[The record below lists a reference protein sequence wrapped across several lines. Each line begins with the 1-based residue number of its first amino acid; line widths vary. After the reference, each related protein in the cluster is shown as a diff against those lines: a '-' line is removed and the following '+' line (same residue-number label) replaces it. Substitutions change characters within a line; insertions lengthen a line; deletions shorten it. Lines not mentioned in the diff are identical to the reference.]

1 MRRYRLKLSVL
12 GILLSLFGCTKIK
25 PTIVV
30 DDWWNVDF
38 AKNGCELRGGCIG
51 DPVAEVRDFE
61 AQLSTSFATDTSCH
75 SVVLASYIGPA
86 GQSSNAASKA
96 DWQLMLDFNVGE
108 ASQSWKMVH
117 RTGDNFYTTGQG
129 NPKEIAHSICA
140 VVNHT
145 GGSIQ

>member
-1 MRRYRLKLSVL
+1 MKHCRLMLSAL
-12 GILLSLFGCTKIK
+12 GTLLCLFGCTKTK
-25 PTIVV
+25 PIVVV

-38 AKNGCELRGGCIG
+38 AKNGCELRGCIG

-61 AQLSTSFATDTSCH
+61 ARLSTSFATDESCH
-75 SVVLASYIGPA
+75 SAVLASFFGPA

-96 DWQLMLDFNVGE
+96 EWQLMLDFNVGE

-117 RTGDNFYTTGQG
+117 RTGDKSYTTGEG